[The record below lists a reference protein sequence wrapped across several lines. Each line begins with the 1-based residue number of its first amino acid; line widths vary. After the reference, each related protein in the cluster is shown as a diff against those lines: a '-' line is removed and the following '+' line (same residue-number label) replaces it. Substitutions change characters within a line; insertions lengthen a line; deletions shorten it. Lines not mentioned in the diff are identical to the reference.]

1 MTKLSRR
8 QREKKRRK
16 TEILDAAE
24 IIFARDGFENASMN
38 AIANKAEFS
47 KRTLYKYFEDK
58 IDLYLTVALRLYK
71 DLYNYSA
78 SHNYQGVNGY
88 DQIRESFDVIYDF
101 YVRKEN
107 SFRIIYDIGMVRQ
120 LTNNPKLKEFLKI
133 DYHIY
138 DDLRQLIIKGQS
150 DGSVNKNISA
160 QLTART
166 LMFLLVSFFNQ
177 LTITGKT
184 YTKYIDVS
192 IDVFIS
198 TTLDQLQSI
207 LK

>member
-8 QREKKRRK
+8 QREKKRRE
-16 TEILDAAE
+16 TDIIDAAE

-58 IDLYLTVALRLYK
+58 IDLYLTVALRLYNS
-71 DLYNYSA
+71 LYNYSKDH
-78 SHNYQGVNGY
+78 SYQGSNGY
-88 DQIRESFDVIYDF
+88 DQIRESFDIIYNF
-101 YVRKEN
+101 YVKKEN
-107 SFRIIYDIGMVRQ
+107 SFRIIYDIGTVRQ
-120 LTNNPKLKEFLKI
+120 LTDNPKLKEFLKI
-133 DYHIY
+133 DHQIY
-138 DDLRQLIIKGQS
+138 DSLHQLILKGQS
-150 DGSVNKNISA
+150 DGSINKNISA

-166 LMFLLVSFFNQ
+166 LMFLLISFFNQ

-184 YTKYIDVS
+184 YTKHIDVS
-192 IDVFIS
+192 IDEFIS
-198 TTLDQLQSI
+198 TTLDQLQKI

>member
-8 QREKKRRK
+8 EREKKRRE
-16 TEILDAAE
+16 TDIIDAAE

-58 IDLYLTVALRLYK
+58 IDLYLTVALRLYE
-71 DLYNYSA
+71 DLYKYSI
-78 SHNYQGVNGY
+78 SHDYQGINGY
-88 DQIRESFDVIYDF
+88 EQIRESFDIIYDF
-101 YVRKEN
+101 YVKKEN

-120 LTNNPKLKEFLKI
+120 LTDNPKLKEFLKI
-133 DYHIY
+133 DHQIY
-138 DDLRQLIIKGQS
+138 DSLHQLILKGQS
-150 DGSVNKNISA
+150 DGSINKDISA

-166 LMFLLVSFFNQ
+166 LMFLLISFFNQ

-184 YTKYIDVS
+184 YTKHIDVS
-192 IDVFIS
+192 IDEFIS

>member
-8 QREKKRRK
+8 EREKKRRA
-16 TEILDAAE
+16 TDIVDAAE
-24 IIFARDGFENASMN
+24 VIFARDGFENASMN

-58 IDLYLTVALRLYK
+58 IDLYLTVALRLYE
-71 DLYNYSA
+71 DLYKYSID
-78 SHNYQGVNGY
+78 HNYKATDGY
-88 DQIRESFDVIYDF
+88 SQIRESFDILYDF
-101 YVRKEN
+101 YVKNEN

-120 LTNNPKLKEFLKI
+120 LTDNPKLEAFLKI
-133 DYHIY
+133 DYHLY
-138 DDLRQLIIKGQS
+138 DSLRQLILKGQS
-150 DGSVNKNISA
+150 DGSINENINPP
-160 QLTART
+160 QTART
-166 LMFLLVSFFNQ
+166 LMFLLISFFNQ

-184 YTKYIDVS
+184 YTKHIDVS
-192 IDVFIS
+192 EDAFIS